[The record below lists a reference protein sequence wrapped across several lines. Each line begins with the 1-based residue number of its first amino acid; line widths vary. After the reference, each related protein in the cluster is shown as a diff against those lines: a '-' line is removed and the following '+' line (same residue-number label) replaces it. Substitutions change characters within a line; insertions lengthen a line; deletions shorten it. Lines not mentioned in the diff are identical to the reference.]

1 MRGNHLPLVLVAAF
15 ASVFVSG
22 CWWDDCGGGTPQGG
36 FTVTATDK
44 LYRTCIPTQPGCAPG
59 TPVPFPANIPHPG
72 AQVAGDWQCDVAL
85 CNGGPF
91 GNFAG
96 YGSVYHFGLAGYDPP
111 VFTDANGQ
119 ASISNGRINAI
130 WQGSVLAWSDGTS
143 NSPPCNQS
151 SATAQFYVMDYN
163 PFMDWGCAISPG
175 GVVGPGPAFVVANS
189 QPSNIT
195 IAHPGLGLTTTY
207 GMPGLRVYN
216 ENGVSAQLLSSTS
229 SPSCPPIV
237 IIEPPPPPEL
247 SATYVS
253 TDGSTATFPFP
264 HRNDGSPLPP
274 GFYGFNVW
282 NQSSSGNFLDMGMGF
297 FGVGSSSTA
306 TTPFGVDAVDL
317 TYSGQNCSF
326 DGLNIYCGAPWGPNT
341 SPQAIMTLSSTGQV
355 VATNGTIAVGSKPT
369 AVKAYGNT
377 DVYTSYDAYGSYEDV
392 QQPSNAIVTNFGS
405 NTVSILDL
413 VNNVVMSTI
422 PVGTQPVTVTLNS
435 NQTKAY
441 VANYGSST
449 VSEINLSTNTQSRLA
464 GVGVQP
470 EALAMDPSG
479 TALWVGGLNYI
490 SKIDLGSFSVL
501 QSFSVSGQVTSLAV
515 SSGQNSLVYTTMAAA
530 SGSTTFQAQQA
541 AISSGAVQRTYAQ
554 YSVSSSS
561 PHPEYAE
568 AITTGGSAPG
578 TPGWLMPSG
587 ALVSANY
594 GNSVVVVGTPTGFA
608 VLDLIRQ
615 IDLLD
620 ATTSSPVRGIA
631 TDPTQGVAY
640 VTLPDSNS
648 IVTVPLPVQHAAAQ
662 GTVTISGTE
671 QTANFDPCAS
681 SGHGSCP
688 QTAPDNGNVYV
699 MVAHA
704 TASASYGQGDTAA
717 SVAARLAASIN
728 GAGMP
733 FTASVNAGVL
743 TLVANRLGPG
753 ANQWPLQ
760 ATCSS
765 NFAQYGVSCSFWA
778 AASGAT
784 LSGGN

>member
-1 MRGNHLPLVLVAAF
+1 MRGNHLPLALVTAF
-15 ASVFVSG
+15 ASVFISG
-22 CWWDDCGGGTPQGG
+22 CWWDDCGGGTPHGG
-36 FTVTATDK
+36 FTVTATDN
-44 LYRTCIPTQPGCAPG
+44 LYSNCTGPNCVGPN
-59 TPVPFPANIPHPG
+59 PVPTPIPHPG

-96 YGSVYHFGLAGYDPP
+96 YGSVYLFGNVSQGQAP

-119 ASISNGRINAI
+119 ASIANGRINAI
-130 WQGSVLAWSDGTS
+130 WQGSVLAWSDGTF
-143 NSPPCNQS
+143 NSPPCKQS
-151 SATAQFYVMDYN
+151 SATAPFYVMDYN
-163 PFMDWGCAISPG
+163 PFMDWVCAISSG
-175 GVVGPGPAFVVANS
+175 GPVGPSPAFVMANS

-195 IAHPGLGLTTTY
+195 ISHPGLGLTTTS

-229 SPSCPPIV
+229 SPSCPPVI

-247 SATYVS
+247 TATSVS
-253 TDGSTATFPFP
+253 TDGSTAMFPFP
-264 HRNDGSPLPP
+264 HRSDGSPLPP

-282 NQSSSGNFLDMGMGF
+282 NKSSSGNFLDMGMGF

-306 TTPFGVDAVDL
+306 TTPFGVDAVNISQ
-317 TYSGQNCSF
+317 TGQQCYM
-326 DGLNIYCGAPWGPNT
+326 DQYWWMPYCDPPWGPYT
-341 SPQAIMTLSSTGQV
+341 SPQPIMTLSSTGQV

-369 AVKAYGNT
+369 AIKAYGDTNVCT
-377 DVYTSYDAYGSYEDV
+377 YYDNLGSNQCVE
-392 QQPSNAIVTNFGS
+392 QPPYAIVTNFGS

-413 VNNVVMSTI
+413 VNNAVTSTI
-422 PVGTQPVTVTLNS
+422 PVGTQPVTVSLNS
-435 NQTKAY
+435 SQTKAY

-449 VSEINLSTNTQSRLA
+449 VSEINLSTNTQSRVA

-470 EALAMDPSG
+470 EALAVDPSG

-530 SGSTTFQAQQA
+530 AGSTTFQAQQA

-554 YSVSSSS
+554 YSVSSYS

-594 GNSVVVVGTPTGFA
+594 GNSVAVVGTPTGFA

-648 IVTVPLPVQHAAAQ
+648 IVTVALPVQHAAAQ
-662 GTVTISGTE
+662 GTVAISGTE
-671 QTANFDPCAS
+671 QTASFDPCAS
-681 SGHGSCP
+681 SGYGSCP

-717 SVAARLAASIN
+717 SVAARLAATIN

-733 FTASVNAGVL
+733 VTASVNGGVL

-760 ATCSS
+760 ATCTS
-765 NFAQYGVSCSFWA
+765 NFAQYGVSCSFWVA
-778 AASGAT
+778 PSAAT